1 MLLSGGKRDRN
12 SGRVPRPF
20 PFRKAPMTTNHT
32 SECTHLAQ
40 IEEELRERFPHPN
53 GISQAMRK
61 KLALC
66 LYKKEQC
73 TALTS
78 KARRAMGTAAW
89 EQASAEKKA
98 EYRQNLR
105 QTEDR
110 IGELN
115 GLIRKYM
122 IVLEEAERLL
132 VKR

>member
-1 MLLSGGKRDRN
+1 
-12 SGRVPRPF
+12 
-20 PFRKAPMTTNHT
+20 
-32 SECTHLAQ
+32 
-40 IEEELRERFPHPN
+40 
-53 GISQAMRK
+53 
-61 KLALC
+61 
-66 LYKKEQC
+66 
-73 TALTS
+73 
-78 KARRAMGTAAW
+78 MGTPAW